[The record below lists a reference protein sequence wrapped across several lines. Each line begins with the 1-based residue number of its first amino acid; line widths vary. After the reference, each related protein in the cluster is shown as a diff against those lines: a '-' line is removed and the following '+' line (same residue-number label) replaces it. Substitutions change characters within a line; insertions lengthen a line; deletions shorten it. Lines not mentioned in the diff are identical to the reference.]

1 MLSVGAFLPIV
12 GGGPLGLRLRA
23 GPLPIFGNLILHLI
37 YGGVLGQ
44 IYGPMGDRLLTE
56 TGDTDDVDELQMLAN
71 EQRLIALGIVAG
83 LVVGGLVGWL
93 GSVFLGFGSRP
104 IVAVLLGAI
113 AGSVGGSFVASF
125 LGLSSE

>member
-1 MLSVGAFLPIV
+1 MLFSLIPWMLSVGVFLPIV

-56 TGDTDDVDELQMLAN
+56 TGETDDVDELQTLAN

-83 LVVGGLVGWL
+83 RVVGGRL
-93 GSVFLGFGSRP
+93 RH
-104 IVAVLLGAI
+104 VAVQAD
-113 AGSVGGSFVASF
+113 
-125 LGLSSE
+125 SS